1 MLCYECLSI
10 CFWDELCK
18 FICFECCV
26 YLQVHDVFCFW
37 VDLWIHNVRSL
48 SCYWHNERGQFG
60 VFEISWFYVN
70 CFQWVV
76 KSLSLHY
83 VGYKGG
89 GWCCHCCWRRW
100 NSSWGENCPFKKKKI
115 IVGSVDV
122 IWWIYCYLNFYIKNF
137 PREKFLSSIYLIRK
151 GSSSTKLSFI
161 MFVIKRNAKSILNNR
176 KCCGKSMLEIML
188 LAFPCYK
195 THLYFW
201 YIMVATRLEPRT
213 LQTAQTFPTRDW
225 P

>member
-1 MLCYECLSI
+1 MGCLIFKGVEISQHIFLCPTVLLLLSVLCYECLSI

-89 GWCCHCCWRRW
+89 GWCRHCCWRWW
-100 NSSWGENCPFKKKKI
+100 NSSWGEDCFFI
-115 IVGSVDV
+115 F
-122 IWWIYCYLNFYIKNF
+122 LLLRLKNF
-137 PREKFLSSIYLIRK
+137 PREFLSSIHLIRK
-151 GSSSTKLSFI
+151 GSCSTKLIFI
-161 MFVIKRNAKSILNNR
+161 MFVIKRNTK
-176 KCCGKSMLEIML
+176 
-188 LAFPCYK
+188 Y
-195 THLYFW
+195 T
-201 YIMVATRLEPRT
+201 
-213 LQTAQTFPTRDW
+213 
-225 P
+225 